1 MSEAPGFETVVG
13 LLDDEHAREILA
25 ATSIEPMGSADL
37 AERCDASR
45 QTVYRRLD
53 RLQAAG
59 LVAERTRPR
68 PDGHHDTVY
77 LATLDGLRVQL
88 REGEYHF
95 ELDRHDPDMADELER
110 LWGDF

>member
-1 MSEAPGFETVVG
+1 MSEDPGFETVVG

-53 RLQAAG
+53 RLEDAG